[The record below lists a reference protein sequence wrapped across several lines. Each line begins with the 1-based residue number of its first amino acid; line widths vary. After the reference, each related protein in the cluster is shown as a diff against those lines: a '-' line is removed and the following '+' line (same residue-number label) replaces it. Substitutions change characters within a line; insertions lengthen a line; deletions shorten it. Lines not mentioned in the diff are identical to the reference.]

1 MNINIDNH
9 VQSKHLQDVVVFHF
23 DIVFNLEK
31 RKRMT
36 EKKGERSMA
45 GKIKNCSLFSRLLML
60 GMVVMLGTIAP
71 ATAASDELEAT
82 RQEVKQLRQM
92 VQELANEVNRL
103 KDVKGQEEDIRTE
116 YQHQLQEIRDDVTK
130 LNESPAV
137 GLAETLGK
145 IKLGGYGEIHSNF
158 IEGSESDKVDFH
170 RLVLYLGYDWA
181 DWIKFHSETE
191 LEHAFVKDNNGEIS
205 IEQAYFDFLLSDTF
219 NIRTGRLLTPIGIVN
234 KTHEPPTF
242 NGVERP
248 NFSRYI
254 IPTTWS
260 SDGVGF
266 FGSLNPSLNYEAY
279 VVAGLDGDSFTSS
292 GIRDGRMKAQQSLN
306 EPAFTGRLD
315 YRPFEEALANSDQSL
330 RLGLSG
336 YFGGLDNKDGGG
348 GSGKDGEIAMTSADF
363 EYSISKFDF
372 RGVIANTNIDGARD
386 FGGGVAEEMFGWYLE
401 GAYHFW
407 PDEWKTGKLKKSD
420 ATVFVR
426 YEEYD
431 TQHKMPSGIAKD
443 ESKDIDE
450 LTFGVNFYLTPNFVI
465 KADYQLRDNASG
477 NDLDDLFNVGI
488 GWMF

>member
-1 MNINIDNH
+1 MFINIDNH
-9 VQSKHLQDVVVFHF
+9 IQSKHLQDVIVFHF
-23 DIVFNLEK
+23 DIVINLEK

-45 GKIKNCSLFSRLLML
+45 GKTKNCLLFGRLLML
-60 GMVVMLGTIAP
+60 GMVVLIGTSVCS
-71 ATAASDELEAT
+71 AASSDDVEVM
-82 RQEVKQLRQM
+82 RQEIKELRRMVKDLTK
-92 VQELANEVNRL
+92 EVGNL
-103 KDVKGQEEDIRTE
+103 KKVEGQESSLQTQ
-116 YQHQLQEIRDDVTK
+116 YQRELDEIRADVTK
-130 LNESPAV
+130 LNESPMV
-137 GLAETLGK
+137 DLADTMGK
-145 IKLGGYGEIHSNF
+145 VKFGGYGEIHGTF
-158 IEGSESDKVDFH
+158 TGSSKSDKMDFH
-170 RLVLYLGYDWA
+170 RLVLYLGYDFA
-181 DWIKFHSETE
+181 NWIKFHSEIE
-191 LEHAFVKDNNGEIS
+191 LEHAWTDDGYVL
-205 IEQAYFDFLLSDTF
+205 IEQALVDFLLSDNF
-219 NIRTGRLLTPIGIVN
+219 NIRAGRLLTPIGIIN
-234 KTHEPPTF
+234 KHHEPPLF

-248 NFSRYI
+248 NFSKYI

-266 FGSLNPSLNYEAY
+266 FGSLNSSLNYEAY
-279 VVAGLDGDSFTSS
+279 VVAGLDGNSFTSS
-292 GIRDGRMKAQQSLN
+292 GIRDGRMKAQQSLT

-315 YRPFEEALANSDQSL
+315 YRPFEEALSNSDQSL

-336 YFGGLDNKDGGG
+336 YFGGLDNVDGGG
-348 GSGKDGEIAMTSADF
+348 GSGKDGEIALASADF

-372 RGVIANTNIDGARD
+372 RGVVAHTDIDGARN
-386 FGGGVAEEMFGWYLE
+386 FGSGDVAEEMFGWYFE

-407 PDEWKTGKLKKSD
+407 PDEWKTGKLEKSD

-443 ESKDIDE
+443 QSKDIDE

>member
-1 MNINIDNH
+1 
-9 VQSKHLQDVVVFHF
+9 
-23 DIVFNLEK
+23 
-31 RKRMT
+31 MT

-45 GKIKNCSLFSRLLML
+45 GKIKNCSLFGRLLML
-60 GMVVMLGTIAP
+60 GMVVLIGTSVCS
-71 ATAASDELEAT
+71 AASSDDVEAM
-82 RQEVKQLRQM
+82 RQEIEELKQM
-92 VQELANEVNRL
+92 VKELTKEVGNF
-103 KDVKGQEEDIRTE
+103 KKVKGQESSLQAQ
-116 YQHQLQEIRDDVTK
+116 YQRELDEIRADVTE
-130 LNESPAV
+130 LNESPLH
-137 GLAETLGK
+137 GLESTLGK
-145 IKLGGYGEIHSNF
+145 LKFGGYGEIHANF
-158 IEGSESDKVDFH
+158 TEGTEKDNIDFH
-170 RLVLYLGYDWA
+170 RLILYVGYDWA

-191 LEHAFVKDNNGEIS
+191 LEHAFVYDGDGEIS
-205 IEQAYFDFLLSDTF
+205 IEQAYVDFLLSDNF
-219 NIRTGRLLTPIGIVN
+219 NIRAGRLLTPIGIIN

-248 NFSRYI
+248 NFSKYI

-260 SDGVGF
+260 SDGIGF

-279 VVAGLDGDSFTSS
+279 VVAGLDGDSFSSS
-292 GIRDGRMKAQQSLN
+292 GIRGGRIKSKQSLN
-306 EPAFTGRLD
+306 EVAFTGRLD

-336 YFGGLDNKDGGG
+336 YFGGLDNIDGGG

-372 RGVIANTNIDGARD
+372 RGVIANTNIDGASD
-386 FGGGVAEEMFGWYLE
+386 FGDGVAKEMFGWYLE

-431 TQHKMPSGIAKD
+431 TQHEMPSGIAKD
-443 ESKDIDE
+443 KSKDIDE

-465 KADYQLRDNASG
+465 KADYQLSDDASG
-477 NDLDDLFNVGI
+477 SDRNDLFNVGI
-488 GWMF
+488 GWNF

>member
-1 MNINIDNH
+1 
-9 VQSKHLQDVVVFHF
+9 
-23 DIVFNLEK
+23 
-31 RKRMT
+31 MT

-45 GKIKNCSLFSRLLML
+45 GKIKNCSLFGRLLML
-60 GMVVMLGTIAP
+60 GMVVMLGTSVCS
-71 ATAASDELEAT
+71 AASSDDVEAM
-82 RQEVKQLRQM
+82 RQEIKELRQM
-92 VQELANEVNRL
+92 VKGLTKEVNNL
-103 KDVKGQEEDIRTE
+103 KKVKGQESNLQAQ
-116 YQHQLQEIRDDVTK
+116 YQQELDEIRVDVTK
-130 LNESPAV
+130 LNESPMV
-137 GLAETLGK
+137 DLADTLSK
-145 IKLGGYGEIHSNF
+145 IKLGGYGEIHGNF
-158 IEGSESDKVDFH
+158 TEGNVSDKVDFH
-170 RLVLYLGYDWA
+170 RLVLYLGYDFA

-205 IEQAYFDFLLSDTF
+205 IEQAHFDFLLSENF
-219 NIRTGRLLTPIGIVN
+219 NIRAGRLLTPIGIIN

-248 NFSRYI
+248 NFSKYI

-279 VVAGLDGDSFTSS
+279 VVAGLDGDSFSSS
-292 GIRDGRMKAQQSLN
+292 GIRGGRIKSKQSLN
-306 EPAFTGRLD
+306 EVAFTGRLD
-315 YRPFEEALANSDQSL
+315 YRPFEKALANSDQSL

-348 GSGKDGEIAMTSADF
+348 GSGKDGDIALTSGDF

-372 RGVIANTNIDGARD
+372 RGVIAHTNINGARN

-407 PDEWKTGKLKKSD
+407 PVEWKTGKLKKSD

-431 TQHKMPSGIAKD
+431 TQYKMPSGIPKD
-443 ESKDIDE
+443 TSKDVNE
-450 LTFGVNFYLTPNFVI
+450 LTFGVNFYLTPNLVI
-465 KADYQLRDNASG
+465 KADYQLRDDASR
-477 NDLDDLFNVGI
+477 DDLFNVGI
-488 GWMF
+488 GWAF